1 MSTIQLH
8 QIRDTSLKLGTNK
21 CAPIQTLLQITQRSF
36 DTLVPRIVD
45 FNSENTVEN
54 NYNN

>member
-1 MSTIQLH
+1 MNIIQLH

-21 CAPIQTLLQITQRSF
+21 CAPIQKLLQIIQRFF

-45 FNSENTVEN
+45 FNS
-54 NYNN
+54 